1 MEEVLCLAGIVVRGS
16 TRWCELPKYHEGS
29 HIAKGED
36 LENVTVIVLSPYMTF
51 SSIVFIPYEPRHSH
65 KFISTIRTDHRR

>member
-36 LENVTVIVLSPYMTF
+36 FE
-51 SSIVFIPYEPRHSH
+51 
-65 KFISTIRTDHRR
+65 IRWKVKPETSRPIDDWLKDLKEE